1 MTTFVMVQNLGFFAH
16 VEKLFLTFTGPKN
29 VRGIILDYVL
39 NFVIAVYLI
48 TYDKIYSIYYVTLG
62 IIAKSPSNVKW
73 I

>member
-16 VEKLFLTFTGPKN
+16 VEKLFLTFTWPKK

-48 TYDKIYSIYYVTLG
+48 TYDKIYLIYYVTLG